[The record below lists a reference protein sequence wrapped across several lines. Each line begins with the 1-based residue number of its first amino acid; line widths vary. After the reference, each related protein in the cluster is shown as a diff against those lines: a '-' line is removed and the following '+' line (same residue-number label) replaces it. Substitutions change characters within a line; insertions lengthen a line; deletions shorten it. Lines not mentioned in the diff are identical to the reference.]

1 MEVAFGNLV
10 RFLEIRN
17 RKKIRTMKNGL
28 SASRQKG
35 RGSDFRDIRKYEFGD
50 DNRLIDWNVTSRTGE
65 LHVREYYDELELNVN
80 VFLDVSSSMNLSG
93 QLPSSR
99 YFYGYQFALLL
110 ALVFSRRSDRFRLLL
125 FDDQLR
131 YHTPQ
136 LRTEPAVYG
145 EFSRLTKNV
154 YSVKTDYNI
163 PFSVLRERFPR
174 QSITYII
181 SDFHDFPDMSNYKS
195 MKKQHEIY
203 GVRIL
208 DGLATVPFE
217 LADFFMADA
226 EGGGQRVAG
235 QTGTEADRFFDSV
248 LNLDPLE
255 TSGIMEF
262 FQ

>member
-10 RFLEIRN
+10 RFLEVRN

-35 RGSDFRDIRKYEFGD
+35 RGSDFRDIRKYVFGD

-93 QLPSSR
+93 HLPSSR

-110 ALVFSRRSDRFRLLL
+110 ALVFSKRSDRFRLFL
-125 FDDQLR
+125 FDDHLR
-131 YHTPQ
+131 HFTPQ
-136 LRTEPAVYG
+136 LRSEPAVYG
-145 EFSRLTKNV
+145 EFSLLTKNG
-154 YSVKTDYNI
+154 YSGRTDYNI
-163 PFSVLRERFPR
+163 PFSVLRERFPK

-181 SDFHDFPDMSNYKS
+181 SDFHDFPDMARYRNI
-195 MKKQHEIY
+195 KKQHEIY

-208 DGLATVPFE
+208 DGLTDIPPE
-217 LADFFMADA
+217 LAFFYTADA
-226 EGGGQRVAG
+226 EGGGRRSG
-235 QTGTEADRFFDSV
+235 SGSGTGPERFFDSV
-248 LNLDPLE
+248 LNLNPLD

-262 FQ
+262 FR